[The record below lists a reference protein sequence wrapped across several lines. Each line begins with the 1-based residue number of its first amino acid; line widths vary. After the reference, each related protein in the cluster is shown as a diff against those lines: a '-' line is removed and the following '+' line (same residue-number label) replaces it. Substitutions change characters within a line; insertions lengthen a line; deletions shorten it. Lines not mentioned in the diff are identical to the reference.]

1 VPSYLV
7 ETYLSRSE
15 FVGKATRERRARAAV
30 EHLTKLGV
38 DIQFQRTIHV
48 PEDEMCFFVFDAP
61 SAQDAGLAAAHAGL
75 EPLRIVEAISSGK
88 ERYDH

>member
-15 FVGKATRERRARAAV
+15 FVWKATRERRARAAV
-30 EHLTKLGV
+30 EHLTRLGV

-48 PEDEMCFFVFDAP
+48 PEDEMCFFVFEAP

-88 ERYDH
+88 EKV

>member
-1 VPSYLV
+1 MRCDRSVGRVPSYLV

-15 FVGKATRERRARAAV
+15 FVWKATRERRARAAV

-48 PEDEMCFFVFDAP
+48 PEDEMCFFVFEAP
-61 SAQDAGLAAAHAGL
+61 SA
-75 EPLRIVEAISSGK
+75 
-88 ERYDH
+88 

>member
-15 FVGKATRERRARAAV
+15 SGWKATRERRARAAV

-48 PEDEMCFFVFDAP
+48 PEDEMCFFVFEAP
-61 SAQDAGLAAAHAGL
+61 SVRDAGLAAAHAGL

-88 ERYDH
+88 EKV

>member
-7 ETYLSRSE
+7 ETYLSRADFSWR
-15 FVGKATRERRARAAV
+15 ASRERRARAAV
-30 EHLTKLGV
+30 DHLTKVGV
-38 DIQFQRTIHV
+38 KVKFQRTIHV
-48 PEDEMCFFVFDAP
+48 PEDEMCFFVFEAS

-88 ERYDH
+88 EVA